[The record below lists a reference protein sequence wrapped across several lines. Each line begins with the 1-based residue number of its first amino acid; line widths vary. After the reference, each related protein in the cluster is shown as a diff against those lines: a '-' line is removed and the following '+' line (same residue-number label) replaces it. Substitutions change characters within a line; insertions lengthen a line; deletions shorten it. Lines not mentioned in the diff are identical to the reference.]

1 MIKVIVHKNT
11 ARIRKSAFESLN
23 NHTTVWEE
31 MNKTL
36 GFHNQED
43 ADYFINT
50 WNGCQIDYREAMNK
64 DKEVPYA
71 VYIEGANGIF
81 KDDYVKEIGWEPYY
95 TKRK

>member
-23 NHTTVWEE
+23 THSSVWEE

-43 ADYFINT
+43 AEYFIKA
-50 WNGCQIDYREAMNK
+50 WDGQQADYREAMDK

-71 VYIEGANGIF
+71 VFIEGPKGTF
-81 KDDYVKEIGWEPYY
+81 RDDHIKQIGWEPYY
-95 TKRK
+95 TI